1 MVKKVRY
8 PCVAGFFYSSSSEDL
23 KKQIENCFTSA
34 LGPGRLPKL
43 NAQGPRVVKGMVVP
57 HAGYMYSGPVAA
69 HAYLNL
75 SRDGNVDTVVIIGP
89 NHTGA
94 GAGISIVVE
103 GTWKTPLGDVE
114 VDEEVANSVWRASKL
129 IAVDEEAHVGEHSI
143 EVQLPFLIYT
153 YGPRFKMVPICMM
166 LQELEASL
174 DVGVSVAK
182 AIKGRNAVVL
192 ASTDFTHY
200 EPHEVAKSKDEKAIR
215 AILELD
221 AKKLVETVREYDVT
235 MCGYG
240 PVGAMLVAAK
250 ELGATKA
257 DLLKYATSGD
267 VTGDRRQVVGYAS
280 ISVY

>member
-1 MVKKVRY
+1 MVKKVRH
-8 PCVAGFFYSSSSEDL
+8 PCVAGFFYDSNPEGL
-23 KKQIENCFTSA
+23 RRQINGCFTSP

-43 NAQGPRVVKGMVVP
+43 NPQGPRVVKGMVVP

-69 HAYLNL
+69 YAYLNL
-75 SRDGNVDTVVIIGP
+75 ASDGNVDTVVIIGP

-94 GAGISIVVE
+94 GTGISIMVE
-103 GTWKTPLGDVE
+103 GVWRTPIGEVE
-114 VDEEVANSVWRASKL
+114 VDEEVANSIWRTSKL
-129 IAVDEEAHVGEHSI
+129 IAIDEEAHVGEHSI

-153 YGPRFKMVPICMM
+153 YGPRFKIVPICMM
-166 LQELEASL
+166 LQEFEASL
-174 DVGVSVAK
+174 DTGLSIAK
-182 AIKGRNAVVL
+182 AIKGRNVVVL

-200 EPHEVAKSKDEKAIR
+200 EPHTVAKDKDEKAIR
-215 AILELD
+215 AIIELD
-221 AKKLVETVREYDVT
+221 AKKLMETVREYDIT

-240 PVGAMLVAAK
+240 PVGAMLIAAK
-250 ELGATKA
+250 ELGATRA